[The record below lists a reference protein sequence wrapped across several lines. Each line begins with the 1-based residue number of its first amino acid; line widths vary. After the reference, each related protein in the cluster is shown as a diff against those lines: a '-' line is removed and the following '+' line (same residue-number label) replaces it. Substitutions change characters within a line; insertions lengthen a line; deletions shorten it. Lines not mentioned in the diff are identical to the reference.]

1 MADVVVDAAAE
12 PVVEV
17 DDVERLVVEADVV
30 DGERRDD
37 GSDEHEHHQHLR
49 VDGPSRALVCVH
61 ACIQHPSPQRVH
73 HLGLDLSIDPP
84 YGSPVSTATPIAG
97 VFKALADPTRLA
109 VVERLT
115 LGPASTS
122 ELAQPFGLT
131 LPSLLQHLGV
141 LESAGLV
148 TSKKAGRVRTF
159 RLVPATLTDASDW
172 LGAQRDRWA
181 ARLDQ
186 LDEYLTRMDTT

>member
-1 MADVVVDAAAE
+1 M
-12 PVVEV
+12 
-17 DDVERLVVEADVV
+17 
-30 DGERRDD
+30 
-37 GSDEHEHHQHLR
+37 
-49 VDGPSRALVCVH
+49 
-61 ACIQHPSPQRVH
+61 
-73 HLGLDLSIDPP
+73 
-84 YGSPVSTATPIAG
+84 
-97 VFKALADPTRLA
+97 
-109 VVERLT
+109 T

-122 ELAQPFGLT
+122 ELAQPFWLT
-131 LPSLLQHLGV
+131 LLSLLQHLGV

-148 TSKKAGRVRTF
+148 TSKKTGRVRTF